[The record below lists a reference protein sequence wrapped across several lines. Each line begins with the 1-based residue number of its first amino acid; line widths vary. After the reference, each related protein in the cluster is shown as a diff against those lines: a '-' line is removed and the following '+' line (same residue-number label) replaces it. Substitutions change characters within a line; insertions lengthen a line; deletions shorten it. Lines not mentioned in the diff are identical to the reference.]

1 MGVQLIAKFAMSE
14 LYSIASA
21 VQGMANPDNL
31 AEPPKVALHNSI
43 PIHTETLW
51 RSKHTGT
58 GTIMHPRPRSFSA
71 QFVVPI
77 DATPSVVLNGSSK
90 SHIKY
95 SVKVELLVASTGQNL
110 RSEIAIAVVRPMP
123 LYNPPLVL
131 PVIPKEFT
139 NFLVEA
145 GIILDRSVYAV
156 GQDMQ
161 LQISVVNGDKR
172 PIKGIR
178 VSLEEVRNAHSVPE
192 LAGVSVLATETIE
205 SMISCGQV
213 TSVTVV
219 LHPGTTTPFIAPST
233 FTGCVQVEHYIR
245 IQVIPNSLFSMGLVL
260 SVPVE
265 IVGVQRI

>member
-95 SVKVELLVASTGQNL
+95 SVKVELLVAN
-110 RSEIAIAVVRPMP
+110 
-123 LYNPPLVL
+123 
-131 PVIPKEFT
+131 
-139 NFLVEA
+139 
-145 GIILDRSVYAV
+145 RSVYAV